1 MTATT
6 KTGATSAATLPVHIT
21 PESAMRELASLR
33 EKLAQGAKRLGAFTE
48 EDLAIATTPAD
59 EVYREDM
66 MRLYRCRPTA
76 AKQIGVS
83 VLIVYALVGR
93 YQMIDLETDRSFVR
107 KLLAEGIDVYFVDWG
122 NPTAA
127 QRWLTIDDYVS
138 GYLDNCVDV
147 VCAREG
153 IDKVNLIGICQGGVF
168 STCYA
173 ALFPKKVA
181 RLTLTVTPLD
191 FHGDVAAPTR
201 GAGYMNLWAR
211 SLTPEDIDN
220 LVDSMGNSPGPLVG
234 FSFLMMNPV
243 SNLTKYSIDLL
254 DMLDDDKKLLG
265 FLRMERWISD
275 RPNNPGEVVRQWFKD
290 LYQGNKL
297 IKNELV
303 LGGRKVDLK
312 RITMPV
318 LNVYAEGDV
327 VIPNACSQGMQGRF
341 GTQDYTELGVPG
353 GHIGT
358 FVGGKAQKI
367 LAPSIV
373 KWLTAKKPA

>member
-1 MTATT
+1 MNATQEA
-6 KTGATSAATLPVHIT
+6 GAKPAARLPVHIT
-21 PESAMRELASLR
+21 PESAMRELAGLR

-48 EDLAIATTPAD
+48 DDLAIATTPAD

-76 AKQIGVS
+76 ARRKGVS
-83 VLIVYALVGR
+83 VLIVYALVGS
-93 YQMIDLETDRSFVR
+93 YKMIDLETDRSFVR

-122 NPTAA
+122 NPGPA

-153 IDKVNLIGICQGGVF
+153 IEKVNLLGICQGGVF

-173 ALFPKKVA
+173 ALFPHKVA
-181 RLTLTVTPLD
+181 RLMLTVTPLD
-191 FHGDVAAPTR
+191 FHGDMNALEP

-211 SLTPEDIDN
+211 SLAPADIDA

-243 SNLTKYSIDLL
+243 SNLAKYSYELL
-254 DMLDDDKKLLG
+254 DILDDDKKLLG

-297 IKNELV
+297 INSELV
-303 LGGRKVDLK
+303 LGGRTVELK

-318 LNVYAEGDV
+318 LNIYAEGDV
-327 VIPNACSQGMQGRF
+327 VVPNSCSQGMHGRF
-341 GTQDYTELGVPG
+341 GTKDYSELGVPG

-373 KWLTAKKPA
+373 KWLTMKKR